1 MQFSGVVLAGGR
13 SSRFGEDKARFCYQ
27 GRPLLTYVL
36 ASLQEA
42 AERLIIAKAPYPEFE
57 VPTVLDL
64 YSVAAPLSGL
74 CTALRV
80 AQHDWV
86 ALAACDL
93 PFLSADYWRALLTY
107 AEGCDAVMVMR
118 QGRLEPLAALYHRR
132 VLALAEPQLDADPA
146 LYRLAQRIPSTVIP
160 FDRLKLPERTLR
172 NVNLKSDLM

>member
-13 SSRFGEDKARFCYQ
+13 SSRFGENKARFTYQ
-27 GRPLLTYVL
+27 GRSLMGHVL
-36 ASLQEA
+36 ASLEGA
-42 AERLIIAKAPYPEFE
+42 AEQLIIAKEPYPEFA

-64 YSVAAPLSGL
+64 YGEASPLSGL

-93 PFLSADYWRALLTY
+93 PFLSVNYWQLLLRYVAT
-107 AEGCDAVMVMR
+107 CDAVIVKR

-132 VLALAEPQLDADPA
+132 ILPVAEVQLRTDPT
-146 LYRLAQRIPSTVIP
+146 LQRLAQLINSTVIP
-160 FDRLKLPERTLR
+160 FERLKLPENTLLNINFR
-172 NVNLKSDLM
+172 DELM